1 MEPSAA
7 MQPAGARVHDRA
19 PLPADSPLTVL
30 RGVGPRT
37 AAALAAVGVATLR
50 DLVLWFPR
58 RHRDVAPLPDPPS
71 SAVGRRVRVAARVVL
86 VERRRLRGGRTLV
99 NAELATVAAAE
110 PAARPDS
117 PPALEQAPVRLRV
130 AFFNQ
135 PWRLHTFE
143 PGVTLTLEGTL
154 RQDGADYAL
163 EQPEVVAAPQ
173 LRGERCTVAYRAIA
187 PIAEGTLRR
196 LIAQALEQI
205 AVDDLLPALPPGLSE
220 SALGDRRDLRALL
233 VAMHRPV
240 DVAEHESARLWFALH
255 EAVEL
260 FRRLERVRRARL
272 QSIAPRAPMGE
283 DHDARIADLL
293 GFSPTSSQRAAM
305 CDLRTRLSRNEP
317 MGVLLLGD
325 VGSGKTAVALDAA
338 LLVARAGYQ
347 VAFLAPTEL
356 LVEQHH
362 QRFVDALTRGG
373 VTVGCLTGSLP
384 SGERRALRAAIA
396 AGTVDLV
403 FGTHAL
409 LATATEFARLGLA
422 IVDED
427 HRFGVGQRQALGA
440 KGRAPHL
447 LVMSATP
454 IPRTTALARFG
465 DLDLVE
471 LRGRPQVRGPA
482 LARFVERQGWPRVL
496 RAIARAVR
504 RGHGVFVVCPKIGE
518 NGEKGGVMR
527 LHAELAPR
535 FACAVVHGRMPAT
548 ERSQAARD
556 LAAGVIDVLI
566 GTTVLEVG
574 IDVPR
579 AVLMVVVAAEQF
591 GLAALHQLRGRVGRG
606 ARRGLCILTGDANP
620 RVAAIVNS
628 TDGFELAEHDLS
640 LRGAGELCGLRQ
652 SGVIDFRAL
661 DPIDDHALLSRARQ
675 AVRSE

>member
-1 MEPSAA
+1 MESSAA
-7 MQPAGARVHDRA
+7 MQSAGSPSSSPAHT

-37 AAALAAVGVATLR
+37 AAALAAVGIATLR

-58 RHRDVAPLPDPPS
+58 RHRDVAPLVDPPS
-71 SAVGRRVRVAARVVL
+71 AALGRRVRVAARVVL

-99 NAELATVAAAE
+99 SAELTTV
-110 PAARPDS
+110 PAS
-117 PPALEQAPVRLRV
+117 PPAVGEPTIRLRV

-154 RQDGADYAL
+154 RQDGVDFGL
-163 EQPEVVAAPQ
+163 DQVEVVAAPQ
-173 LRGERCTVAYRAIA
+173 LRGERCTVAYRAIEGV
-187 PIAEGTLRR
+187 AEGALRR
-196 LIAQALEQI
+196 VIALAIERI
-205 AVDDLLPALPPGLSE
+205 AVHDLLPPLPVGLGE

-233 VAMHRPV
+233 VAMHRPT
-240 DVAEHESARLWFALH
+240 DVAEHESTRRWFALH

-272 QSIAPRAPMGE
+272 QSIAPRAVAE
-283 DHDARIADLL
+283 TDHDARLADIL

-305 CDLRTRLSRNEP
+305 LDLRTRLSRSEP

-338 LLVARAGYQ
+338 LLAARAGCQ

-362 QRFVDALTRGG
+362 QRHVDALTRGG
-373 VTVGCLTGSLP
+373 VNVACLTGSMP
-384 SGERRALRAAIA
+384 SSQQRALRAAIA
-396 AGTVDLV
+396 AGIVDLV

-427 HRFGVGQRQALGA
+427 HRFGVGQRQALSA

-465 DLDLVE
+465 DLDLLE
-471 LRGRPQVRGPA
+471 LRGRPQLRGPA
-482 LARFVERQGWPRVL
+482 HARFVARQRWPRVL

-535 FACAVVHGRMPAT
+535 FACAVVHGRMPAA
-548 ERSQAARD
+548 ERSQAARA

-579 AVLMVVVAAEQF
+579 AALMVVVAAEQF

-606 ARRGLCILTGDANP
+606 LRRGLCILTGDASP
-620 RVAAIVNS
+620 RIAAIVNS
-628 TDGFELAEHDLS
+628 TDGFDLAEQDLA

-652 SGVIDFRAL
+652 SGAIDFRAL
-661 DPIDDHALLSRARQ
+661 DPIDDHALLLRARE